1 LVKRWLELAR
11 AAGLQRFEWTH
22 LFSQW
27 GAKHALRIYRGHGEA
42 GTLLWDPET
51 PATSDIYRDFLRQFL
66 PAFEQFLRFEGAIEQ
81 SMFHLSDEPHG
92 SEHLANYRA
101 ARRRLQELAP
111 WMQVM
116 DALSEVVFA
125 REGVADM
132 PVALLPSVP
141 AFADEGFPV
150 WAYFCCI
157 PRGRYLNRLFD
168 TPLAKIR
175 MTGWVCYRTGVSGF
189 LHRGYNFWYESRTTN
204 LIDPFVVYPGP
215 EGPLDSIRWEV
226 FAESLQD

>member
-1 LVKRWLELAR
+1 LLDRCFRDLAEHGQDTIYVPIFTPPLEGIRRPGQLLGVERDGERYSFDWSLVKRWLELAR

-27 GAKHALRIYRGHGEA
+27 GVKHALRIYRGHGEA

-150 WAYFCCI
+150 
-157 PRGRYLNRLFD
+157 
-168 TPLAKIR
+168 
-175 MTGWVCYRTGVSGF
+175 
-189 LHRGYNFWYESRTTN
+189 
-204 LIDPFVVYPGP
+204 
-215 EGPLDSIRWEV
+215 
-226 FAESLQD
+226 